1 MCERNNVMCT
11 ITATELKTN
20 FGKYAKLA
28 ESEEIVVTNHGKP
41 VFSLQPIHIK
51 RLKDMESL
59 FGILPSD
66 ATCGVD
72 PDERG

>member
-1 MCERNNVMCT
+1 MFT

-28 ESEEIVVTNHGKP
+28 ESEEILVTNHGKP

-51 RLKDMESL
+51 KMKDVESI
-59 FGILPSD
+59 FDILPEG
-66 ATCGVD
+66 TTFGVD